1 MHNTILENKMDNVI
15 VNEYMARKYS
25 AYTWVLKQG
34 NNCVWVIMNNINM
47 YFIIKDNKIKYSGV
61 FMAVAQKTWSSL
73 SWVQNI
79 SETPVWRSQDQRF
92 YRRNSQRI
100 WNSYLPQSAQ

>member
-1 MHNTILENKMDNVI
+1 MILNLIISQNIALHYHNIILENKMDYQI

-47 YFIIKDNKIKYSGV
+47 YFTVKDNKI
-61 FMAVAQKTWSSL
+61 
-73 SWVQNI
+73 I
-79 SETPVWRSQDQRF
+79 
-92 YRRNSQRI
+92 RI
-100 WNSYLPQSAQ
+100 DID

>member
-1 MHNTILENKMDNVI
+1 MIFALIQYQNIIQHYHNIISENKMDYQI

-47 YFIIKDNKIKYSGV
+47 YFIIKDNKI
-61 FMAVAQKTWSSL
+61 
-73 SWVQNI
+73 I
-79 SETPVWRSQDQRF
+79 
-92 YRRNSQRI
+92 RI
-100 WNSYLPQSAQ
+100 DID